1 MNPGQVPVAKH
12 FFCGTACV
20 RHRRMML
27 PLLLLAA
34 MTDPAALAPTNKWQ
48 VEYADSMCVLSRDYG
63 SGDDKVTFGLRISPT
78 NMRREVILITP
89 GKATSERGV
98 AAITLLPDG
107 HPVTGTYWRP
117 PLSGSAGNVATAF
130 FEEAALDGVDKAGA
144 IDIRLDKEGHTV
156 AVPGIAGALAALS
169 KCQDDLLKS
178 WGIDPTERQREAVHV
193 TGNPARFFGVTAYP
207 PAAVAAHAQGRVT
220 SVVGVD
226 KRGGVTSCTVVV
238 SSGNKP
244 LDDGTCR
251 IIREQVH
258 LVPARDKDGN
268 AMASHYVLPV
278 RWALPGS

>member
-1 MNPGQVPVAKH
+1 MI
-12 FFCGTACV
+12 
-20 RHRRMML
+20 L
-27 PLLLLAA
+27 SLLLLAA
-34 MTDPAALAPTNKWQ
+34 AADPVAIAPANKWQ
-48 VEYADSMCVLSRDYG
+48 VEYADTMCVLSRDYG
-63 SGDDKVTFGLRISPT
+63 AGADKLTLGVRTSPT
-78 NMRREVILITP
+78 NMRREIVLIGA
-89 GKATSERGV
+89 GKATSDRGV

-107 HPVTGTYWRP
+107 HAVTGTYRRG
-117 PLSGSAGNVATAF
+117 PLPGAAGNVATTF
-130 FEEAALDGVDKAGA
+130 FEEAALEGLDKASA
-144 IDIRLDKEGHTV
+144 ITIRLDNESRTL
-156 AVPGIAGALAALS
+156 AVPGIAGALTALS

-178 WGIDPTERQREAVHV
+178 WGIDPAERQREAVHV

-207 PAAVAAHAQGRVT
+207 PAAIAAHAQGRVV

-258 LVPARDKDGN
+258 LIPARDKDGN
-268 AMASHYVLPV
+268 AMASHYVLQV